1 MNKDRLVKNISYRA
15 WYMWRRNIDVSL
27 VTWKTNVLPPLLEP
41 VLYIL
46 AFGIGLGAY
55 VQKINFDE
63 RAYDYL
69 TFLAP
74 GMIAVGIMFHATFDT
89 MYGAFVRLRYQKT
102 FDAVITTP
110 LSPEDILAG
119 EILSGATRGVF
130 AGAAIL
136 LIVTLFGLASY
147 PSSLVILPLAVL
159 AGLLFASFG
168 LLFAALAPYIDN
180 LNLPIFLFINPMFLF
195 SGTFFPLDGMP
206 AWVKL
211 AANLL
216 PLTHLVNIARAATFN
231 RLHAGLLW
239 DLLYMVVLAGAVA
252 YLSMYKMKA
261 RLIK

>member
-1 MNKDRLVKNISYRA
+1 MNNACILKNISYRA
-15 WYMWRRNIDVSL
+15 WHMWRRNIDISL
-27 VTWKTNVLPPLLEP
+27 VTWKTNVIPPLIEP

-55 VQKINFDE
+55 VQKISFDGQ
-63 RAYDYL
+63 AYSYL
-69 TFLAP
+69 AFLAP
-74 GMIAVGIMFHATFDT
+74 GMIAVGVMFHATFDT

-110 LSPEDILAG
+110 LSAEDILVG
-119 EILSGATRGVF
+119 EILSGATKGLF

-147 PSSLVILPLAVL
+147 PSSLVVLPLSAL
-159 AGLLFASFG
+159 AGIMFASFG
-168 LLFAALAPYIDN
+168 LLFAAMAPYIDN

-206 AWVKL
+206 AWVRL

-216 PLTHLVNIARAATFN
+216 PLTHLVNITRAATFN
-231 RLHAGLLW
+231 CLKPALLW
-239 DLLYMVVLAGAVA
+239 DLLYILILTAAIA
-252 YLSMYKMKA
+252 YFSIRKMKT
-261 RLIK
+261 RLIR

>member
-1 MNKDRLVKNISYRA
+1 MNNASIFKNISYRA
-15 WYMWRRNIDVSL
+15 WHMWRRNVDVSL
-27 VTWKTNVLPPLLEP
+27 VNWKTNVIPPLLEP

-55 VQKINFDE
+55 VQKINSGGV
-63 RAYDYL
+63 AYDYL

-74 GMIAVGIMFHATFDT
+74 GMIAVGIMFHSTFDT

-110 LSPEDILAG
+110 LSAEDILVG
-119 EILSGATRGVF
+119 EILSGATKGVF

-136 LIVTLFGLASY
+136 LVVTLFGLAAY
-147 PSSLVILPLAVL
+147 PASLVILPLAAL
-159 AGLLFASFG
+159 AGVMFASFG
-168 LLFAALAPYIDN
+168 LFFAALAPYIDN

-216 PLTHLVNIARAATFN
+216 PLTHLVNITRAATFG
-231 RLHAGLLW
+231 RLTPALLW
-239 DLLYMVVLAGAVA
+239 DLLYMLVLTAAIV
-252 YLSMYKMKA
+252 YLSIRKMKA

>member
-1 MNKDRLVKNISYRA
+1 MNSPRILTNISYRA
-15 WYMWRRNIDVSL
+15 WLMWRRNVDVSL

-55 VQKINFDE
+55 VQKINFE
-63 RAYDYL
+63 GQAYSYL

-74 GMIAVGIMFHATFDT
+74 GMIAAGIMFHSTFDT

-102 FDAVITTP
+102 FEAIITTP
-110 LSPEDILAG
+110 LSAEDILAG
-119 EILSGATRGVF
+119 EILSGATKGMF

-136 LIVTLFGLASY
+136 LIVTLFGLAAY
-147 PSSLVILPLAVL
+147 PSSLVVLPLSAL
-159 AGLLFASFG
+159 AGLTFASFG
-168 LLFAALAPYIDN
+168 LLFAAVAPYIDN

-206 AWVKL
+206 AWVRL
-211 AANLL
+211 AANFL
-216 PLTHLVNIARAATFN
+216 PLTHLVNIVRAATFN
-231 RLHAGLLW
+231 RLRPALLW
-239 DLLYMVVLAGAVA
+239 DLLYMLVLTAAIA
-252 YLSMYKMKA
+252 YISIRKMKT

>member
-1 MNKDRLVKNISYRA
+1 MNNACILKNISYRV
-15 WYMWRRNIDVSL
+15 WHMWRRNIDISL
-27 VTWKTNVLPPLLEP
+27 VTWKTNVIPPLIEP

-55 VQKINFDE
+55 VQKISFDG

-74 GMIAVGIMFHATFDT
+74 GMIAVGVMFHSTFDT

-110 LSPEDILAG
+110 LSAEDILVG
-119 EILSGATRGVF
+119 EILSGATKGLF

-136 LIVTLFGLASY
+136 LIISLFGLASY
-147 PSSLVILPLAVL
+147 PSSLVVLPLSAL
-159 AGLLFASFG
+159 AGLMFASFG
-168 LLFAALAPYIDN
+168 LLFAAMAPYIDN

-206 AWVKL
+206 AWVRL

-216 PLTHLVNIARAATFN
+216 PLTHLVNITRAATFN
-231 RLHAGLLW
+231 RLTPALLW
-239 DLLYMVVLAGAVA
+239 DLLYILILTAAIA
-252 YLSMYKMKA
+252 YVSIRKMKS

>member
-1 MNKDRLVKNISYRA
+1 MNKFCILQEVSYRA
-15 WYMWRRNIDVSL
+15 WHMWRRNIDVSL

-41 VLYIL
+41 VMYIL

-55 VQKINFDE
+55 VQKISSGG

-74 GMIAVGIMFHATFDT
+74 GMIAVGVMFHSTFDT

-102 FDAVITTP
+102 FDAIIATP
-110 LSPEDILAG
+110 LSAEDILAG
-119 EILSGATRGVF
+119 EILSGATKGLF

-136 LIVTLFGLASY
+136 LVVTLFGLAAY
-147 PSSLVILPLAVL
+147 PSSLLILPLSAL
-159 AGLLFASFG
+159 AGLMFASFG
-168 LLFAALAPYIDN
+168 LYFAALAPYIDN

-206 AWVKL
+206 GWVKL
-211 AANLL
+211 TAELL
-216 PLTHLVNIARAATFN
+216 PLTHLVNITRAATF
-231 RLHAGLLW
+231 GLLNRALLR
-239 DLLYMVVLAGAVA
+239 DLLYILVLTGFIACLAIR
-252 YLSMYKMKA
+252 KMKA

>member
-1 MNKDRLVKNISYRA
+1 MNNDFILKNVSYRA
-15 WYMWRRNIDVSL
+15 LYMWRRNVDVSL

-55 VQKINFDE
+55 VQQINYAG
-63 RAYDYL
+63 RAYSYIA
-69 TFLAP
+69 FMAP
-74 GMIAVGIMFHATFDT
+74 GMVAVGIMFHSTFDT

-102 FDAVITTP
+102 FEAIITTP
-110 LSPEDILAG
+110 LSAEDILAG
-119 EILSGATRGVF
+119 EILSGATKGVF

-147 PSSLVILPLAVL
+147 PSSLVILPLSVL
-159 AGLLFASFG
+159 AGLMFASFG

-180 LNLPIFLFINPMFLF
+180 LNLPVFLFINPMFLF

-206 AWVKL
+206 AWVRL

-216 PLTHLVNIARAATFN
+216 PLTHLVNITRAATFN
-231 RLHAGLLW
+231 RLTPALLW
-239 DLLYMVVLAGAVA
+239 DLLYMLVLTAAIA
-252 YLSMYKMKA
+252 YLSIRKMKA